1 LDVFLSPHVNRL
13 VKSIREKAFTQ
24 YFTAYVSVSLSAM
37 AQAFNMEV
45 GSLERTLAELIG
57 EGKIVARI
65 DAHKQVLHARH
76 SDARND
82 TFASAM
88 QLGGRYARDVRA
100 LLLRLSLVE
109 HDIAVRTSAAEGK
122 RKAAA
127 AGAGGAGGAAGGAGG
142 AAGGAGGAA
151 VGIAPADFIDMQD
164 MRAGRR

>member
-1 LDVFLSPHVNRL
+1 
-13 VKSIREKAFTQ
+13 
-24 YFTAYVSVSLSAM
+24 
-37 AQAFNMEV
+37 
-45 GSLERTLAELIG
+45 LIG

-127 AGAGGAGGAAGGAGG
+127 ASAAGGAGGAGGAAGGAGG
-142 AAGGAGGAA
+142 AAAGGAGGAA